1 MTHDHSMTPRR
12 LDDPARLAALR
23 ATGLLDQAPGPAFE
37 RIARLARDLL
47 AVPVAAVSLVDD
59 RRERVIGQAG
69 LEAPSGAPLEVP
81 VADSHGAR
89 LLLEGGELLVEDL
102 RESPSL
108 GALPGLASPGAVA
121 LAAVP
126 IATPDGHQ
134 PGVVC
139 VIDRRPRAWSERDL
153 ATLRDLAE
161 LAATELELR
170 AAKRAGHDDAA
181 VPADVVMDRYRLLSV
196 EGRDIMLFVRAADG
210 RIVGANQA
218 AVDAYGYDRETL
230 LGLSISD
237 LRTPE
242 TQHTMQDDLER
253 AASAGALLESVHR
266 RRDGTTFP
274 VESSARGADVGG
286 ERLVLAI
293 IRDVSERKAAE
304 HERAELLVRAQ
315 LARAEAEQANRLKDE
330 FLSTLSHELRTP
342 LNAILG
348 WTRMLQ
354 SGQLAETRRAHALAT
369 IERNAHVQA
378 RLVDDILDV
387 SRIVSG
393 KLPLEITAL
402 DPCAIVGAAV
412 DSVRPATE
420 AKGLQLQVS
429 CERDLGTVY
438 ADPGRLQQVVW
449 NLLSNAVKFTPR
461 GGRVEVRLRRLDE
474 QLEIE
479 VSDTGQGIGTE
490 FLPHVFERF
499 RQADAGSARQHGG
512 LGLGLAIVRHL
523 VELHGGSVSV
533 QSEGVGRGATFIARF
548 PLVAA
553 EPEASAAPEPGSPA
567 VHPDRSA
574 PIEREPSLEGVHV
587 LVVDDELDA
596 RELLRSLLQSC
607 GARVSTA
614 ASADEAARTLRDAR
628 PDLLVSDIGMPG
640 QDGIE
645 LIARVRASGP
655 ASGGSIPAVA
665 LTAFAR
671 PEDRARALS
680 AGFSAYLT
688 KPVDLSLLL
697 RTLAR
702 LLRRSLDP

>member
-1 MTHDHSMTPRR
+1 MTPRR

-23 ATGLLDQAPGPAFE
+23 ATGLLDQDPGPAFE
-37 RIARLARDLL
+37 RIARIARDLL
-47 AVPVAAVSLVDD
+47 AVPVAAVSLIDD
-59 RRERVIGQAG
+59 RRERVIGQVG
-69 LEAPSGAPLEVP
+69 VEPPSGAPMEVP
-81 VADSHGAR
+81 IAESQGAR
-89 LLLEGGELLVEDL
+89 VLVEGGALLIEDL
-102 RESPSL
+102 REHPAL
-108 GALPGLASPGAVA
+108 GAIPGLAPPGAVA
-121 LAAVP
+121 FAAVP
-126 IATPDGHQ
+126 IATPDGHH
-134 PGVVC
+134 PGVLC
-139 VIDRRPRAWSERDL
+139 VIDRRPRAWCERDL

-161 LAATELELR
+161 MAATEIELR
-170 AAKRAGHDDAA
+170 AMKRAAQDHAA
-181 VPADVVMDRYRLLSV
+181 PAAAVMDRDRLLSV
-196 EGRDIMLFVRAADG
+196 EGRDIMLFLRPGDG
-210 RIVGANQA
+210 RVVEANQA
-218 AVDAYGYDRETL
+218 AVAAYGYDRETL

-242 TQHTMQDDLER
+242 TLHTLSDDLGR
-253 AASAGALLESVHR
+253 AAGAGVLLESVHR

-293 IRDVSERKAAE
+293 VRDVSERKAAE

-354 SGQLAETRRAHALAT
+354 SGQLPEARRAHALAT

-402 DPCAIVGAAV
+402 DPCAIVAAAV
-412 DSVRPATE
+412 DSVRPAAE
-420 AKGLQLQVS
+420 AKGLQLHVA

-461 GGRVEVRLRRLDE
+461 GGQVEVRLRRADE

-479 VSDTGQGIGTE
+479 VSDTGQGIAPE

-533 QSEGVGRGATFIARF
+533 QSGGVDRGATFVARF

-553 EPEASAAPEPGSPA
+553 EPEAAAPAEPGARA
-567 VHPDRSA
+567 VLPDRFV
-574 PIEREPSLEGVHV
+574 PIEHEPSLEGVHV

-614 ASADEAARTLRDAR
+614 ASADEAGHILRDAR

-640 QDGIE
+640 EDGID
-645 LIARVRASGP
+645 LISRVRASGP
-655 ASGGSIPAVA
+655 AAGGSIPAVA

-688 KPVDLSLLL
+688 KPVDLALLL

>member
-1 MTHDHSMTPRR
+1 MTPRR

-23 ATGLLDQAPGPAFE
+23 ETGLLDEDPGPAFE
-37 RIARLARDLL
+37 RIARLARELL
-47 AVPVAAVSLVDD
+47 GVPAAAVSIIDD
-59 RRERVIGQAG
+59 RRERVIGQVG
-69 LEAPSGAPLEVP
+69 LEPPMGSFVEVP

-89 LLLEGGELLVEDL
+89 VLLEGRAIVVEDL
-102 RESPSL
+102 REHPAL
-108 GALPGLASPGAVA
+108 GALAGLAPSAAVA
-121 LAAVP
+121 LAALPV
-126 IATPDGHQ
+126 ASPDGHIC
-134 PGVVC
+134 GVLS

-153 ATLRDLAE
+153 ASLRDLAG

-170 AAKRAGHDDAA
+170 AAKRAVHADPAPAA
-181 VPADVVMDRYRLLSV
+181 MVDLYRLLSV
-196 EGRDIMLFVRAADG
+196 EGRDIMLLVRAADG
-210 RIVGANQA
+210 RVVGANQA

-237 LRTPE
+237 LRAPE
-242 TQHTMQDDLER
+242 ARHTMQDDLDR
-253 AASAGALLESVHR
+253 ASEAGAGVLLESVHR

-286 ERLVLAI
+286 ERVVLAI
-293 IRDVSERKAAE
+293 VRDVSERKAAE

-315 LARAEAEQANRLKDE
+315 LARAEAEQANRLKDD

-354 SGQLAETRRAHALAT
+354 SGHLAEARRAHALAT

-402 DPCAIVGAAV
+402 DPSAIVAAAV
-412 DSVRPATE
+412 DSVRPVAE
-420 AKGLQLQVS
+420 ARGLQLQVS
-429 CERDLGTVY
+429 CGRDLGTVY

-461 GGRVEVRLRRLDE
+461 GGRVDVRLHRVDE
-474 QLEIE
+474 LLEIE
-479 VSDTGQGIGTE
+479 VSDTGQGIAPE

-499 RQADAGSARQHGG
+499 RQADAGSARHHGG

-523 VELHGGSVSV
+523 VELHGGSVTV
-533 QSEGVGRGATFIARF
+533 QSDGADRGATFTVRF

-553 EPEASAAPEPGSPA
+553 EPEASAPPAQGSPA
-567 VHPDRSA
+567 VAPSQFA

-607 GARVSTA
+607 GARVSIA
-614 ASADEAARTLRDAR
+614 ASAEEAARTLRDDR

-640 QDGIE
+640 EDGLG
-645 LIARVRASGP
+645 LIARVRAFGP
-655 ASGGSIPAVA
+655 AGGGSIPAVA

-702 LLRRSLDP
+702 LLRRSLEP